1 MNVNMHDASEVLL
14 HAYLNWKGLDT
25 GGKASPATRTA
36 RTAYGGVA
44 SGVAACIGLN
54 PERITMEIT
63 ELVQEHR
70 PPPRH
75 HPGWDA
81 YCSALAVRLQ
91 SVAARR
97 AEARSR

>member
-25 GGKASPATRTA
+25 GSKADPATRTA

-44 SGVAACIGLN
+44 SGVAACIGIN
-54 PERITMEIT
+54 PERITMEVV
-63 ELVQEHR
+63 ELVRERR
-70 PPPRH
+70 PSARLGA
-75 HPGWDA
+75 GWDE

-91 SVAARR
+91 AVAVSR